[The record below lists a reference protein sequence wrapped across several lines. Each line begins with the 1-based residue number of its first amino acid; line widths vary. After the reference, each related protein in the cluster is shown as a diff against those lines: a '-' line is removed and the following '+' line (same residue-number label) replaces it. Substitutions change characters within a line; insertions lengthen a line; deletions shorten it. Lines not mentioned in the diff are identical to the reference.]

1 MPAAT
6 IERERKLT
14 MQRRRF
20 VQQFG
25 AGFLSVLGLG
35 VASNWQPAQ
44 AQTSG
49 LQIRWLGHMCFLFSG
64 SGRRILVNPFRAL
77 GCTAGYAV
85 PNETA
90 DVALISSRL
99 FDEGGTLQG
108 LAGDPDILSEAG
120 VYDLPPI
127 QLQAIET
134 PREREAGRQFPPNL
148 IWSWRQGGL
157 NVVYLGG
164 INSPIE
170 LEEQILLGRPDV
182 LIVPVG
188 GGPKAYDAEEAIA
201 AMSALRPRIVIPMQY
216 RTAAAD
222 PEQCDIDE
230 LQRFL
235 GLIPTV
241 ATRQASGNSVT
252 LTTANLPGGD
262 GMIVQ
267 RLANL
272 QSPIPSVKAS

>member
-1 MPAAT
+1 
-6 IERERKLT
+6 

-25 AGFLSVLGLG
+25 AGFISVLGLG
-35 VASNWQPAQ
+35 LASNWQQAQ
-44 AQTSG
+44 AQSSG

-64 SGRRILVNPFRAL
+64 SGQRLLVNPFRAL

-85 PNETA
+85 PNATA
-90 DVALISSRL
+90 DAVLISSRL
-99 FDEGGTLQG
+99 FDEGGTL
-108 LAGDPDILSEAG
+108 LDLTGDPDILAEPG
-120 VYDLPPI
+120 VYDLPSV

-134 PREREAGRQFPPNL
+134 PREREDGRQFPPNL
-148 IWSWRQGGL
+148 IWSWQQGGL

-182 LIVPVG
+182 LVVPVG
-188 GGPKAYDAEEAIA
+188 GGPKAYNAEEAIA
-201 AMSALRPRIVIPMQY
+201 AMNVLRPRIVIPMQY

-222 PEQCDIDE
+222 PEQCDLDE

-235 GLIPTV
+235 GLIPGV
-241 ATRQASGNSVT
+241 ATRQAGSSVT
-252 LTTANLPGGD
+252 LTTASLPGGD

-267 RLANL
+267 QFTL
-272 QSPIPSVKAS
+272 PT

>member
-1 MPAAT
+1 
-6 IERERKLT
+6 

-25 AGFLSVLGLG
+25 VGFLSVLGLG
-35 VASNWQPAQ
+35 LTSNWQQAQ
-44 AQTSG
+44 AQSSG
-49 LQIRWLGHMCFLFSG
+49 LQIRWLGHMSFLFSG
-64 SGRRILVNPFRAL
+64 SGRRILVNPFRIVVDDDGVPT
-77 GCTAGYAV
+77 GCTAGYSA
-85 PNETA
+85 PNEPA

-108 LAGDPDILSEAG
+108 LPGNPDILSEAG
-120 VYDLPPI
+120 VYDLSPI

-188 GGPKAYDAEEAIA
+188 GGAKAYDAEEAIM
-201 AMSALRPRIVIPMQY
+201 AMNALNPRIVIPMQY
-216 RTAAAD
+216 RTAAAAPD
-222 PEQCDIDE
+222 SCDLE
-230 LQRFL
+230 TLQRFL
-235 GLIPTV
+235 DLIPTV

-252 LTTANLPGGD
+252 LTTASLPGGN

-267 RLANL
+267 RFTD
-272 QSPIPSVKAS
+272 SFSR

>member
-1 MPAAT
+1 
-6 IERERKLT
+6 

-35 VASNWQPAQ
+35 LAGQWQQAQ
-44 AQTSG
+44 AQTGG

-64 SGRRILVNPFRAL
+64 SGQRILVNPFRIVL
-77 GCTAGYAV
+77 DDQELPTGCTAGYAL
-85 PNETA
+85 PNEPA

-108 LAGDPDILSEAG
+108 LPGSPDILSEAG
-120 VYDLPPI
+120 VYELPPI
-127 QLQAIET
+127 RLQAIET

-148 IWSWRQGGL
+148 IWSWQQGGL

-188 GGPKAYDAEEAIA
+188 GGAKAYDAEEAIA
-201 AMSALRPRIVIPMQY
+201 AISVLNPRMVIPMQY

-222 PEQCDIDE
+222 PESCDLDE

-252 LTTANLPGGD
+252 LTTASLPGGD

-267 RLANL
+267 
-272 QSPIPSVKAS
+272 QFTYPFSS